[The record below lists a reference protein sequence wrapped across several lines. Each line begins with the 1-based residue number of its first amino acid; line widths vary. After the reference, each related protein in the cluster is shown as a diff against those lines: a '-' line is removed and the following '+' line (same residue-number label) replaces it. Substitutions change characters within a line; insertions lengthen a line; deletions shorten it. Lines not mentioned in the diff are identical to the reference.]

1 MKEKMKSMS
10 HLIVSNLTKTVGDKT
25 LFKNVEFTI
34 YEGERAGLIG
44 INGTGKST
52 LLSILAGEQE
62 ADSIEMDHPN
72 KYRIAYLPQK
82 PVFEENVTVLQAVF
96 SGNSPILQ
104 LNREYEE
111 VVKELSLHP
120 ESETLQ
126 NKLFQLQQ
134 RMDAEKAW
142 DVNALAKQALTK
154 LGIDMFDEQVSNLSG
169 GQQKRVALAKVL
181 IEPADLC
188 LLDEPTNHLDAEAT
202 EWLQEAILRL
212 KGAVL
217 FITHDR
223 YFLDAVATHIYELA
237 DQTLYRHN
245 GNYSDFLEARA
256 IREEN
261 KQATQE
267 KLRNRYRNELK
278 WIRRGAKARTTK
290 QKARI
295 QRFEELEKKL
305 EQYSE
310 DDKLELAPLSTTRLG
325 KKVLEGVHLS
335 KSFGDRTILKDFNF
349 LIQQG
354 DRIGIVGANGYGKST
369 LLKILAGELKPDE
382 GEVIT
387 GPTVKIAHF
396 HQILPEMNENQRMIE
411 YVREA
416 SNEITDTEGFRYSAS
431 QMLERFLFPLH
442 THGTPIG
449 KLSGGERK
457 RLHLLKLL
465 MEQPNVLLLDEPTND
480 LDIETL
486 GVLEDFIEHFPG
498 VVIAI
503 SHDRFFLDRIAK
515 KLWILDGKGNVEV
528 SYDLYTE
535 YLMKKAE
542 AEKNGEKEEKQVK
555 PKKEKPKSEKKKLT
569 YKEQKEWETI
579 EGMIAQ
585 VEQEIMEIE
594 ERMASCG
601 SDYVKLQ
608 EYADKLNELNAEYE
622 RLIERWSYLND
633 IVNEGK

>member
-1 MKEKMKSMS
+1 MS